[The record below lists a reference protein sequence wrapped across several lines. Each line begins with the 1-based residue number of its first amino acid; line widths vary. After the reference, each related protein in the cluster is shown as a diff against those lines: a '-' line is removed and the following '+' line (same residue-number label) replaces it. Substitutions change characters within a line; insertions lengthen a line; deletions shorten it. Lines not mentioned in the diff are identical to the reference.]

1 MINAIIMASG
11 FSRRMGRN
19 KLMLLYNG
27 KPLIDNVM
35 DHITGSGLKSVFL
48 VSGNEEVLERGR
60 LKNINTIYNGN
71 ADAGQSE
78 SIKAGILNSPE
89 SDGYMFFAGDQP
101 LLDEET
107 IKLLADC
114 FEENSDC
121 IIIPAF
127 NGMKGSPVIF
137 PKRFKEE
144 LLALTGDTGGRE
156 VIKNHPGSVLLV
168 EVKDNSM
175 LLDIDTKEEYMDLI
189 ELQHI
194 HEDIVIVRGG
204 GDIATGTIHKL
215 FKCGFKVLVLETAK
229 PTAIRRSVSFCESVY
244 DGRAVVE
251 GVTSKLATSLE
262 EINLCWEEGA
272 IPVAVDP
279 QGGLISILKPLA
291 VVDAILAKKNLGTK
305 RSMAPIT
312 IGLGPGFKAGLD
324 VDVVIETMRGHSLG
338 RLIFEGSAIPN
349 TGIPGDIAGH
359 SGDRV
364 IHSPSSGV
372 IENAAEIGDAVSK
385 GSVIARIDGTAVTAS
400 IDGILRGIIRNNSKV
415 SSGMKIADIDPRLS
429 ERPNCFFISEKARNI
444 AGGVLEAILYLQN
457 KEDKYVYN
465 DESGSA
471 VNIG

>member
-19 KLMLLYNG
+19 KLMLLYNS

-35 DHITGSGLKSVFL
+35 DHILGSGLKSVFL
-48 VSGNEEVLERGR
+48 VSGNEEILERGR
-60 LKNINTIYNGN
+60 LRNINTIYNGA

-78 SIKAGILNSPE
+78 SIKAGILNSPV

-107 IKLLADC
+107 IRLLAEC
-114 FEENSDC
+114 FEANSGL
-121 IIIPAF
+121 IIIPVF
-127 NGMKGSPVIF
+127 KGRKGSPVIF

-144 LLALTGDTGGRE
+144 LLALSGDTGGRE
-156 VIKNHPGSVLLV
+156 VIKNHPDSVLLV

-175 LLDIDTKEEYMDLI
+175 LLDIDTKEEYLELI
-189 ELQHI
+189 ELQHVR
-194 HEDIVIVRGG
+194 EDIVVVRGG

-244 DGRAVVE
+244 DGSAAVE
-251 GVTSKLATSLE
+251 GVTARLVRSQS
-262 EINLCWEEGA
+262 EISLCWEEGT

-279 QGGLISILKPLA
+279 QGELISILKPLA

-305 RSMAPIT
+305 REMAPIT
-312 IGLGPGFKAGLD
+312 IGLGPGFTAGTD
-324 VDVVIETMRGHSLG
+324 VDIVIETMRGHSLG
-338 RLIFEGSAIPN
+338 RLIFEGSAIPD

-359 SGDRV
+359 SADRV
-364 IHSPSSGV
+364 IHSPDSGV
-372 IENAAEIGDAVSK
+372 IENAAEIGDKVSK
-385 GSVIARIDGTAVTAS
+385 GIVIARVGSTAVPAA
-400 IDGILRGIIRNNSKV
+400 IDGILRGIIRNNSIV
-415 SSGMKIADIDPRLS
+415 SSGMKIADVDPRLS
-429 ERPNCFFISEKARNI
+429 ERPNCFSISEKARNI

-457 KEDKYVYN
+457 KEG
-465 DESGSA
+465 E
-471 VNIG
+471 ICLQ

>member
-27 KPLIDNVM
+27 KPLIDHVM
-35 DHITGSGLKSVFL
+35 DHIDGSGLKSVFL
-48 VSGNEEVLERGR
+48 VSGNREILERGR
-60 LKNINTIYNGN
+60 LRNINTIYNSN

-78 SIKAGILNSPE
+78 SIKAGILNSPV

-107 IKLLADC
+107 IRLLAGC
-114 FEENSDC
+114 FEENSDR

-127 NGMKGSPVIF
+127 KGRKGSPVIF

-144 LLALTGDTGGRE
+144 LLALSGDTGGRE
-156 VIKNHPGSVLLV
+156 VIKNNPGSVLLI
-168 EVKDNSM
+168 EVKDDSM
-175 LLDIDTKEEYMDLI
+175 LFDIDTKEEYMELI
-189 ELQHI
+189 ELQHV

-215 FKCGFKVLVLETAK
+215 FRCGFRVLVLETSN
-229 PTAIRRSVSFCESVY
+229 PTAIRLSVSFCQAVY

-251 GVTSKLATSLE
+251 GVEAKLVSSQP
-262 EINLCWEEGA
+262 EINQCWNDSA

-279 QGGLISILKPLA
+279 QGELISILKPLA

-312 IGLGPGFKAGLD
+312 IGLGPGFTAGSD

-338 RLIFEGSAIPN
+338 RVIFEGSAIPD
-349 TGIPGDIAGH
+349 TGIPGEIAGH

-364 IHSPSSGV
+364 IHSPANGV
-372 IENAAEIGDAVSK
+372 IENYAEIGDAVFK
-385 GSVIARIDGTAVTAS
+385 GSVIARVGGTAVTAS
-400 IDGILRGIIRNNSKV
+400 IDGILRGIIRNSSKV
-415 SSGMKIADIDPRLS
+415 SIGMKIGDIDPRLN

-457 KEDKYVYN
+457 RE
-465 DESGSA
+465 ET
-471 VNIG
+471 ICLR